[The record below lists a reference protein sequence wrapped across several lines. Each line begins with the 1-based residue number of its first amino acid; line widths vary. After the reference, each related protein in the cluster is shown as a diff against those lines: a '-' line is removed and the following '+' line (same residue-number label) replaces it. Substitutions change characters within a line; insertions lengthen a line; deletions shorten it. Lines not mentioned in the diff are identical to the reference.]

1 MVDWRELS
9 STREAQCTGGTG
21 GTELAQID
29 VTPRL
34 ASFAADLS
42 YEALPPDVVER
53 GRMFLLDGAAVMV
66 AAAGYARE
74 NDDRML
80 VRYLEAAAP
89 AAGPSTVVGHGIRTS
104 PMMAAFANGCMME
117 VLDYSDSNLGNLTH
131 NGTPVLPA
139 ALAVAEQVSA
149 PWGDLC
155 AAIVA
160 GYEVHTRLLTTV
172 QPGHW
177 YRGFQ
182 SAGTFGT
189 SGAAVAAGRL
199 LGLDAGGIA
208 AALGVSGFIMPVSN
222 GDNEFRGHSAKPVHG
237 GQGATCGVSSALLAQ
252 SGYRAGPLEG
262 EPPRYHA
269 ALHILSDGPDLERAI
284 EGFGE
289 KWHSRDVAFKP
300 YPLGHLIV
308 GPVEAVLDLL
318 AEAPIDAGEVDS
330 VDIATYQAAVHGC
343 GKKYSTPESNY
354 VDCHFSMPFCV
365 AATLIEKEMTPR
377 QLRNDFIANPAVHEL
392 ASRVVVTEDPA
403 MSARFPAEWPLELV
417 VRMSDGTTRSRRID
431 KVKWSDSRPPAWEE
445 LEEKF
450 LMVVSPVLGE
460 AQARSAAD
468 LIANLE
474 GDESIAP
481 LMDLLRG

>member
-1 MVDWRELS
+1 M
-9 STREAQCTGGTG
+9 
-21 GTELAQID
+21 AQID

-460 AQARSAAD
+460 AKARSAAD

>member
-1 MVDWRELS
+1 M
-9 STREAQCTGGTG
+9 
-21 GTELAQID
+21 AQID

-34 ASFAADLS
+34 ASFAAELS
-42 YEALPPDVVER
+42 YEALPSDIVER

-66 AAAGYARE
+66 GAARYARE

-80 VRYLEAAAP
+80 VEYLNAVAP
-89 AAGPSTVVGHGIRTS
+89 TDGPSTVVGHGIRTS

-117 VLDYSDSNLGNLTH
+117 VLDYSDSNLGHLTH

-139 ALAVAEQVSA
+139 ALAVAERVGA
-149 PWGDLC
+149 PWGELC
-155 AAIVA
+155 TAIIA
-160 GYEVHTRLLTTV
+160 GYEVHTRLLATV

-182 SAGTFGT
+182 SPGTFGT
-189 SGAAVAAGRL
+189 SGAATAAGRL
-199 LGLDAGGIA
+199 LGLDAEGIA
-208 AALGVSGFIMPVSN
+208 AALGASGFIMPVSN
-222 GDNEFRGHSAKPVHG
+222 GDNEFRGHSVKPVHG
-237 GQGATCGVSSALLAQ
+237 GQGASCGVSSAFLAR

-262 EPPRYHA
+262 EPPRFHA
-269 ALHILSDGPDLERAI
+269 ALHILSDGPDLERAL

-300 YPLGHLIV
+300 YPLGHFIV

-318 AEAPIDAGEVDS
+318 AEAPIDADEVES

-354 VDCHFSMPFCV
+354 VDCHFSIPFCV
-365 AATLIEKEMTPR
+365 AATLLEKEMTPR
-377 QLRNDFIANPAVHEL
+377 QLRNEFIADAQVHEL
-392 ASRVVVTEDPA
+392 ASRVVVTEDPG
-403 MSARFPAEWPLELV
+403 MSARFPAEWPLEV
-417 VRMSDGTTRSRRID
+417 AVRMRDGTVRSRRID
-431 KVKWSDSRPPAWEE
+431 RVKWSDSRPPSWAE

-450 LMVVSPVLGE
+450 LTEVSPVLGDTK
-460 AQARSAAD
+460 ARSAAD

-474 GDESIAP
+474 GDASIAP

>member
-1 MVDWRELS
+1 MAS
-9 STREAQCTGGTG
+9 
-21 GTELAQID
+21 ID

-34 ASFAADLS
+34 ASLAAGLS
-42 YEALPPDVVER
+42 YEGLPPDVVER
-53 GRMFLLDGAAVMV
+53 GRMFLLDGAAVM
-66 AAAGYARE
+66 AAAAAYARE

-80 VRYLEAAAP
+80 VSYLEAVAP
-89 AAGPSTVVGHGIRTS
+89 PDGPSTVIGHGIRTS

-139 ALAVAEQVSA
+139 ALATAEHVGAS
-149 PWGDLC
+149 WGELC
-155 AAIVA
+155 TAVIA

-189 SGAAVAAGRL
+189 SGAATAAGRL
-199 LGLDAGGIA
+199 LGLDADGIA

-237 GQGATCGVSSALLAQ
+237 GQGAACGVSSAFLAQ

-269 ALHILSDGPDLERAI
+269 ALHILSDGPDLARAL

-289 KWHSRDVAFKP
+289 KWHSRDVSFKP

-308 GPVEAVLDLL
+308 GPVEAVLGLL
-318 AEAPIDAGEVDS
+318 AEAPIEADEVES
-330 VDIATYQAAVHGC
+330 VEIATYRAAVHGC
-343 GKKYSTPESNY
+343 GEKYSTPESNY

-377 QLRNDFIANPAVHEL
+377 QLRNDFIADPKVHEL
-392 ASRVVVTEDPA
+392 ASRVVVTEDPG

-417 VRMSDGTTRSRRID
+417 VRMRGGTVRSRRID
-431 KVKWSDSRPPAWEE
+431 RVKWSDSRPPAWED

-450 LMVVSPVLGE
+450 LMLASPVLGE
-460 AQARSAAD
+460 ATARAAVD
-468 LIANLE
+468 LIAGLE
-474 GDESIAP
+474 DDESIAP

>member
-1 MVDWRELS
+1 M
-9 STREAQCTGGTG
+9 
-21 GTELAQID
+21 AQID

-34 ASFAADLS
+34 ASFAANLS

-89 AAGPSTVVGHGIRTS
+89 ADGPSTVVGHGIRTS

-139 ALAVAEQVSA
+139 ALAVAEHVSA

-199 LGLDAGGIA
+199 LGLDAGGMA

-237 GQGATCGVSSALLAQ
+237 GQGATCGVSSALLAR

-318 AEAPIDAGEVDS
+318 AEAPIDAGEVES
-330 VDIATYQAAVHGC
+330 VDIATYLAAVHGC

-354 VDCHFSMPFCV
+354 VDCHFSIPFCV

-377 QLRNDFIANPAVHEL
+377 QLRNDFIADPPVHEL
-392 ASRVVVTEDPA
+392 ASRVVVTEDPE

-417 VRMSDGTTRSRRID
+417 VRMRDGTTRSRRID

-450 LMVVSPVLGE
+450 LMVVGPVLGE
-460 AQARSAAD
+460 AKARSAAD

>member
-1 MVDWRELS
+1 M
-9 STREAQCTGGTG
+9 
-21 GTELAQID
+21 AQID

-89 AAGPSTVVGHGIRTS
+89 ADGPSTVVGHGIRTS

-139 ALAVAEQVSA
+139 ALAVAEHVSA

-237 GQGATCGVSSALLAQ
+237 GQGATCGVSSALLAR

-269 ALHILSDGPDLERAI
+269 ALHILSDGPDLARAI

-318 AEAPIDAGEVDS
+318 AEAPIDANEVDS

-377 QLRNDFIANPAVHEL
+377 QLRNDFIANPPVHEL
-392 ASRVVVTEDPA
+392 ASRVVVTEDPE

-450 LMVVSPVLGE
+450 LMVVGPVLGE

>member
-1 MVDWRELS
+1 LD
-9 STREAQCTGGTG
+9 
-21 GTELAQID
+21 QID

-34 ASFAADLS
+34 ASFAAELS
-42 YEALPPDVVER
+42 YEALPSDVVER

-89 AAGPSTVVGHGIRTS
+89 ADGPSTVVGHGIRTS

-139 ALAVAEQVSA
+139 ALAVAEHVSA
-149 PWGDLC
+149 PWGELC

-237 GQGATCGVSSALLAQ
+237 GQGATCGVSSALLAR

-269 ALHILSDGPDLERAI
+269 ALHILSDGPDLARAI

-318 AEAPIDAGEVDS
+318 AEAPIEAGEVDS

-377 QLRNDFIANPAVHEL
+377 QLRNDFIADPPVHEL
-392 ASRVVVTEDPA
+392 ASRVVVTEDPE

-417 VRMSDGTTRSRRID
+417 VRMRDGTTRSRRID

-468 LIANLE
+468 LIASLE
-474 GDESIAP
+474 GDEPITP

>member
-1 MVDWRELS
+1 M
-9 STREAQCTGGTG
+9 AQ
-21 GTELAQID
+21 TE

-34 ASFAADLS
+34 ASFAAGLS
-42 YEALPPDVVER
+42 YEGLPPDVVER

-80 VRYLEAAAP
+80 VDYLNAVAP
-89 AAGPSTVVGHGIRTS
+89 PDGPSTVVGHGVRTS

-139 ALAVAEQVSA
+139 ALAVAEHAGAS
-149 PWGDLC
+149 WGELC
-155 AAIVA
+155 TAVIA

-182 SAGTFGT
+182 SPGTFGT
-189 SGAAVAAGRL
+189 SGAATAAGRL
-199 LGLDAGGIA
+199 LGLDAEGLA

-222 GDNEFRGHSAKPVHG
+222 GDNEFRGHSVKPVHG
-237 GQGATCGVSSALLAQ
+237 GQGATCGVSSAFLAR

-269 ALHILSDGPDLERAI
+269 ALHILSDGPDLERAL

-289 KWHSRDVAFKP
+289 QWHSRDVAFKP
-300 YPLGHLIV
+300 YPLGHFIV

-318 AEAPIDAGEVDS
+318 AEAPIEASEVEA
-330 VDIATYQAAVHGC
+330 VDIATYRAAVHGC
-343 GKKYSTPESNY
+343 GKKYSTPASNY

-377 QLRNDFIANPAVHEL
+377 QLRNDFIASTEVHEL
-392 ASRVVVTEDPA
+392 ASRVVVTEDPE
-403 MSARFPAEWPLELV
+403 MSARFPAEWPIEVV
-417 VRMSDGTTRSRRID
+417 VRLRDGTVRTRRID
-431 KVKWSDSRPPAWEE
+431 RVKWSDSRPPTWEE

-450 LMVVSPVLGE
+450 LLQVSPVLGE
-460 AQARSAAD
+460 GPARTAVD
-468 LIANLE
+468 LIARFD

-481 LMDLLRG
+481 LMDLIRG

>member
-1 MVDWRELS
+1 M
-9 STREAQCTGGTG
+9 
-21 GTELAQID
+21 AQID

-34 ASFAADLS
+34 ASFAANLS

-80 VRYLEAAAP
+80 VGYLEAAAP
-89 AAGPSTVVGHGIRTS
+89 ADGPSTVVGHGIRTS

-139 ALAVAEQVSA
+139 ALAVAEHVSA

-237 GQGATCGVSSALLAQ
+237 GQGATCGVSSALLAR

-318 AEAPIDAGEVDS
+318 AEAPIDANEVDS

-377 QLRNDFIANPAVHEL
+377 QLRNDFIANPPVHEL
-392 ASRVVVTEDPA
+392 ASRVVVTEDPE

-450 LMVVSPVLGE
+450 LMVVGPVLGE

>member
-1 MVDWRELS
+1 M
-9 STREAQCTGGTG
+9 T
-21 GTELAQID
+21 QID

-34 ASFAADLS
+34 ASFAAGLS
-42 YEALPPDVVER
+42 CKELPPDVVER

-66 AAAGYARE
+66 AAAAYARE

-80 VRYLEAAAP
+80 ANYLEAVAP
-89 AAGPSTVVGHGIRTS
+89 PDGPSTVIGHGIRTS

-139 ALAVAEQVSA
+139 ALAVAEHVSA
-149 PWGDLC
+149 PWGELC

-237 GQGATCGVSSALLAQ
+237 GQGATCGVSSALLAR

-269 ALHILSDGPDLERAI
+269 ALHILSDGPDLERAL

-318 AEAPIDAGEVDS
+318 AEAPIEAGEVDS

-377 QLRNDFIANPAVHEL
+377 QLRNDFIADPPVHEL
-392 ASRVVVTEDPA
+392 ASRVVVTEDPE

-417 VRMSDGTTRSRRID
+417 VRMRDGTTRSRRID

-450 LMVVSPVLGE
+450 LMVVGPVLGE

-468 LIANLE
+468 LIASLE
-474 GDESIAP
+474 GDEPITP

>member
-1 MVDWRELS
+1 LD
-9 STREAQCTGGTG
+9 
-21 GTELAQID
+21 QID

-34 ASFAADLS
+34 ASFAAELS
-42 YEALPPDVVER
+42 YEALPSDVVER

-89 AAGPSTVVGHGIRTS
+89 ADGPSTVVGHGIRTS

-139 ALAVAEQVSA
+139 ALAVAEHVSA
-149 PWGDLC
+149 PWGELC

-237 GQGATCGVSSALLAQ
+237 GQGATCGVSSALLAR

-269 ALHILSDGPDLERAI
+269 ALHILSDGPDLERAL

-318 AEAPIDAGEVDS
+318 AEAPIEAGEVDS

-377 QLRNDFIANPAVHEL
+377 QLRNDFIADPPVHEL
-392 ASRVVVTEDPA
+392 ASRVVVTEDPE

-417 VRMSDGTTRSRRID
+417 VRMRDGTTRSRRID

-468 LIANLE
+468 LIASLE
-474 GDESIAP
+474 GDEPITP

>member
-1 MVDWRELS
+1 M
-9 STREAQCTGGTG
+9 
-21 GTELAQID
+21 AQID

-34 ASFAADLS
+34 ASFAANLS

-89 AAGPSTVVGHGIRTS
+89 ADGPSTVVGHGIRTS

-237 GQGATCGVSSALLAQ
+237 GQGATCGVSSALLAR

-318 AEAPIDAGEVDS
+318 AEAPIDANEVDS

-377 QLRNDFIANPAVHEL
+377 QLRNDFIANPPVHEL
-392 ASRVVVTEDPA
+392 ASRVVVTEDPE

-450 LMVVSPVLGE
+450 LMVVGPVLGE
-460 AQARSAAD
+460 AKARSAAD

>member
-1 MVDWRELS
+1 M
-9 STREAQCTGGTG
+9 
-21 GTELAQID
+21 AQID

-89 AAGPSTVVGHGIRTS
+89 ADGPSTVVGHGIRTS

-139 ALAVAEQVSA
+139 ALAVAEHVSA

-237 GQGATCGVSSALLAQ
+237 GQGATCGVSSALLAR

-318 AEAPIDAGEVDS
+318 AEAPIDANEVDS

-377 QLRNDFIANPAVHEL
+377 QLRNDFIANPPVHEL
-392 ASRVVVTEDPA
+392 ASRVVVTEDPE

-450 LMVVSPVLGE
+450 LMVVGPVLGE
-460 AQARSAAD
+460 AKARSAAD

>member
-1 MVDWRELS
+1 M
-9 STREAQCTGGTG
+9 
-21 GTELAQID
+21 AQID

-89 AAGPSTVVGHGIRTS
+89 ADGPSTVVGHGIRTS

-139 ALAVAEQVSA
+139 ALAVAEHVSA

-237 GQGATCGVSSALLAQ
+237 GQGATCGVSSALLAR

-318 AEAPIDAGEVDS
+318 AEAPIDANEVDS

-377 QLRNDFIANPAVHEL
+377 QLRNDFIANPPVHEL
-392 ASRVVVTEDPA
+392 ASRVVVTEDPE

-450 LMVVSPVLGE
+450 LMVVGPVLGE

>member
-1 MVDWRELS
+1 M
-9 STREAQCTGGTG
+9 
-21 GTELAQID
+21 AQID

-34 ASFAADLS
+34 ASFAANLS

-53 GRMFLLDGAAVMV
+53 GRMFLLDGAAVMA

-89 AAGPSTVVGHGIRTS
+89 ADGPSTVVGHGIRTS

-131 NGTPVLPA
+131 NGSPVLPA
-139 ALAVAEQVSA
+139 ALAVAEHVSA

-199 LGLDAGGIA
+199 LGLDAGGMA

-237 GQGATCGVSSALLAQ
+237 GQGATCGVSSALLAR

-318 AEAPIDAGEVDS
+318 AEAPIEANEVES

-354 VDCHFSMPFCV
+354 VDCHFSIPFCV

-377 QLRNDFIANPAVHEL
+377 QLRNDFIADPPVHEL
-392 ASRVVVTEDPA
+392 ASRVVVTEDPE

-417 VRMSDGTTRSRRID
+417 VRMRDGTTRSRRID

-450 LMVVSPVLGE
+450 LMVVGPVLGE
-460 AQARSAAD
+460 AKARSAAD

>member
-1 MVDWRELS
+1 M
-9 STREAQCTGGTG
+9 
-21 GTELAQID
+21 AQID

-34 ASFAADLS
+34 ASFAANLS

-89 AAGPSTVVGHGIRTS
+89 ADGPSTVVGHGIRTS

-139 ALAVAEQVSA
+139 ALAVAEHVSA

-237 GQGATCGVSSALLAQ
+237 GQGATCGVSSALLAR

-318 AEAPIDAGEVDS
+318 AEAPIDANEVDS

-377 QLRNDFIANPAVHEL
+377 QLRNDFIANPPVHEL
-392 ASRVVVTEDPA
+392 ASRVVVTEDPE

-450 LMVVSPVLGE
+450 LMVVGPVLGE
-460 AQARSAAD
+460 AKARSAAD

>member
-1 MVDWRELS
+1 M
-9 STREAQCTGGTG
+9 
-21 GTELAQID
+21 AQID

-34 ASFAADLS
+34 ASFAAELS
-42 YEALPPDVVER
+42 YEALPSDVVER

-66 AAAGYARE
+66 AAATYARE

-80 VRYLEAAAP
+80 VNYLEAVAP
-89 AAGPSTVVGHGIRTS
+89 PNGGPSTVVGHGIRTS

-139 ALAVAEQVSA
+139 ALAVAEHVAA

-155 AAIVA
+155 TAIVA

-189 SGAAVAAGRL
+189 SGAATAAGRL

-237 GQGATCGVSSALLAQ
+237 GQGAACGVSSAFLAR

-269 ALHILSDGPDLERAI
+269 ALHILSDGPDLERAL

-289 KWHSRDVAFKP
+289 KWHSRDVSFKP

-318 AEAPIDAGEVDS
+318 SEAPIEASEVES

-354 VDCHFSMPFCV
+354 VDCHFSIPFCV

-377 QLRNDFIANPAVHEL
+377 QLRNGFIANPEVHEL
-392 ASRVVVTEDPA
+392 ASRVVVTEDPE
-403 MSARFPAEWPLELV
+403 MSARFPADWPLEV
-417 VRMSDGTTRSRRID
+417 IVRMRDGTTRSRRID
-431 KVKWSDSRPPAWEE
+431 QVKWSDSRPPTWEE

-450 LMVVSPVLGE
+450 LVEASPVLGE
-460 AQARSAAD
+460 GPARSAAD
-468 LIANLE
+468 LIASLE

>member
-1 MVDWRELS
+1 MAS
-9 STREAQCTGGTG
+9 
-21 GTELAQID
+21 ID

-34 ASFAADLS
+34 ASFADGLS
-42 YEALPPDVVER
+42 YEGLPPDVVER

-66 AAAGYARE
+66 AAAAYARE

-80 VRYLEAAAP
+80 VSYLEAVAP
-89 AAGPSTVVGHGIRTS
+89 PDGPSTVIGHGIRTS

-139 ALAVAEQVSA
+139 ALATAEHVGAS
-149 PWGDLC
+149 WGELC
-155 AAIVA
+155 TAVIA

-189 SGAAVAAGRL
+189 SGAATAAGRL
-199 LGLDAGGIA
+199 LGLDADGIA

-237 GQGATCGVSSALLAQ
+237 GQGAACGVSSAFLAQ

-269 ALHILSDGPDLERAI
+269 ALHILSDGPDLARAL

-289 KWHSRDVAFKP
+289 KWHSRDVSFKP

-308 GPVEAVLDLL
+308 GPVEAVLGLL
-318 AEAPIDAGEVDS
+318 AEAPIEADEVES
-330 VDIATYQAAVHGC
+330 VEIATYRAAVHGC
-343 GKKYSTPESNY
+343 GEKYSTPESNY

-377 QLRNDFIANPAVHEL
+377 QLRNDFIADPKVHEL
-392 ASRVVVTEDPA
+392 ASRVVVTEDPG

-417 VRMSDGTTRSRRID
+417 VRMRGGTVRSRRID
-431 KVKWSDSRPPAWEE
+431 RVKWSDSRPPAWED

-450 LMVVSPVLGE
+450 LMLASPVLGE
-460 AQARSAAD
+460 ATARAAVD
-468 LIANLE
+468 LIAGLE
-474 GDESIAP
+474 DDESIAP

>member
-1 MVDWRELS
+1 M
-9 STREAQCTGGTG
+9 
-21 GTELAQID
+21 AQID

-34 ASFAADLS
+34 ASFAANLS

-237 GQGATCGVSSALLAQ
+237 GQGATCGVSSALLAR

-318 AEAPIDAGEVDS
+318 AEAPIDANEVDS

-377 QLRNDFIANPAVHEL
+377 QLRNDFIANPPVHEL
-392 ASRVVVTEDPA
+392 ASRVVVTEDPE

-450 LMVVSPVLGE
+450 LMVVGPVLGE

>member
-1 MVDWRELS
+1 M
-9 STREAQCTGGTG
+9 
-21 GTELAQID
+21 AQID

-89 AAGPSTVVGHGIRTS
+89 ADGPSTVVGHGIRTS

-139 ALAVAEQVSA
+139 ALAVAEHVSA

-199 LGLDAGGIA
+199 LGLDAGGMA

-237 GQGATCGVSSALLAQ
+237 GQGATCGVSSALLAR

-318 AEAPIDAGEVDS
+318 AEAPIDANEVDS

-377 QLRNDFIANPAVHEL
+377 QLRNDFIANPPVHEL
-392 ASRVVVTEDPA
+392 ASRVVVTEDPE

-450 LMVVSPVLGE
+450 LMVVGPVLGE
-460 AQARSAAD
+460 AKARSAAD

>member
-1 MVDWRELS
+1 M
-9 STREAQCTGGTG
+9 
-21 GTELAQID
+21 AQID

-34 ASFAADLS
+34 ASFAANLS

-89 AAGPSTVVGHGIRTS
+89 ADGPSTVVGHGIRTS

-139 ALAVAEQVSA
+139 ALAVAEHVSA

-199 LGLDAGGIA
+199 LGLDAGGMA

-237 GQGATCGVSSALLAQ
+237 GQGATCGVSSALLAR

-318 AEAPIDAGEVDS
+318 AEAPIDANEVDS

-377 QLRNDFIANPAVHEL
+377 QLRNDFIANPPVHEL
-392 ASRVVVTEDPA
+392 ASRVVVTEDPE

-450 LMVVSPVLGE
+450 LMVVGPVLGE
-460 AQARSAAD
+460 AKARSAAD

>member
-1 MVDWRELS
+1 M
-9 STREAQCTGGTG
+9 T
-21 GTELAQID
+21 QID

-34 ASFAADLS
+34 ASFAAGLS
-42 YEALPPDVVER
+42 CKELPPDVVER

-66 AAAGYARE
+66 AAAAYARE

-80 VRYLEAAAP
+80 ANYLEAVAP
-89 AAGPSTVVGHGIRTS
+89 PDGPSTVIGHGIRTS

-139 ALAVAEQVSA
+139 ALAVAEHVSA
-149 PWGDLC
+149 PWGELC

-237 GQGATCGVSSALLAQ
+237 GQGATCGVSSALLAR

-269 ALHILSDGPDLERAI
+269 ALHILSDGPDLERAL

-318 AEAPIDAGEVDS
+318 AEAPIEAGEVDS

-377 QLRNDFIANPAVHEL
+377 QLRNDFIADPPVHEL
-392 ASRVVVTEDPA
+392 ASRVVVTEDPE

-417 VRMSDGTTRSRRID
+417 VRMRDGTTRSRRID

-468 LIANLE
+468 LIASLE
-474 GDESIAP
+474 GDEPITP

>member
-1 MVDWRELS
+1 M
-9 STREAQCTGGTG
+9 
-21 GTELAQID
+21 AQID

-89 AAGPSTVVGHGIRTS
+89 ADGPSTVVGHGIRTS

-139 ALAVAEQVSA
+139 ALAVAEHVSA

-199 LGLDAGGIA
+199 LGLDAGGMA

-237 GQGATCGVSSALLAQ
+237 GQSATCGVSSALLAQ

-269 ALHILSDGPDLERAI
+269 ALHILSDGPNLERAI

-377 QLRNDFIANPAVHEL
+377 QLRNDFIANPPVHEL
-392 ASRVVVTEDPA
+392 ASRVMVTEDPE

-450 LMVVSPVLGE
+450 LMVVGPVLGE
-460 AQARSAAD
+460 AKARSAAD

>member
-89 AAGPSTVVGHGIRTS
+89 ADGPSTVVGHGIRTS

>member
-1 MVDWRELS
+1 M
-9 STREAQCTGGTG
+9 
-21 GTELAQID
+21 AQID

-89 AAGPSTVVGHGIRTS
+89 ADGPSTVVGHGIRTS

-139 ALAVAEQVSA
+139 ALAVAEHVSA

-199 LGLDAGGIA
+199 LGLDAGGMA

-237 GQGATCGVSSALLAQ
+237 GQGATCGVSSALLAR

-262 EPPRYHA
+262 EPPRFHA
-269 ALHILSDGPDLERAI
+269 ALHILSDGPDLARAI

-377 QLRNDFIANPAVHEL
+377 QLRNDFIANPPVHEL
-392 ASRVVVTEDPA
+392 ASRVVVTEDPE

-450 LMVVSPVLGE
+450 LMVVGPVLGE
-460 AQARSAAD
+460 AKARSAAD

>member
-1 MVDWRELS
+1 M
-9 STREAQCTGGTG
+9 
-21 GTELAQID
+21 AQID

-34 ASFAADLS
+34 ASFAANLS

-89 AAGPSTVVGHGIRTS
+89 ADGPSTVVGHGIRTS

-139 ALAVAEQVSA
+139 ALAVAEHVSA

-199 LGLDAGGIA
+199 LGLDAGGMA

-237 GQGATCGVSSALLAQ
+237 GQGATCGVSSALLAR

-318 AEAPIDAGEVDS
+318 AEAPIEANEVES

-354 VDCHFSMPFCV
+354 VDCHFSIPFCV

-377 QLRNDFIANPAVHEL
+377 QLRNDFIADPPVHEL
-392 ASRVVVTEDPA
+392 ASRVVVTEDPE

-417 VRMSDGTTRSRRID
+417 VRMRDGTTRSRRID
-431 KVKWSDSRPPAWEE
+431 KVKWSDSRPPAWKE

-450 LMVVSPVLGE
+450 LMVVGPVLGE
-460 AQARSAAD
+460 AKARSAAD